1 VEAILNNAPLIAP
14 GPEGILGLTISNA
27 MHLSQWTDSWV
38 DIPFD
43 EELFLKHLNKRIE
56 QSTFTKKT
64 VKATETDM
72 SDSF

>member
-1 VEAILNNAPLIAP
+1 
-14 GPEGILGLTISNA
+14 
-27 MHLSQWTDSWV
+27 
-38 DIPFD
+38 
-43 EELFLKHLNKRIE
+43 LNKRIE